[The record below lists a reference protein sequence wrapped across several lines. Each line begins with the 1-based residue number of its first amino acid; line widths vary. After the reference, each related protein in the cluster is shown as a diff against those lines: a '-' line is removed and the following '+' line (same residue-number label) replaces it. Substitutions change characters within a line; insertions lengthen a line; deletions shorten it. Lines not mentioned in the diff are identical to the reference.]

1 MTALQADLFPT
12 DAPAVPQL
20 KAHYPIRWI
29 SWDYITSPTRGQ
41 MRRMI
46 GEILR
51 GPCAGVVVWKPLT
64 MTFEGCRWVEQALK
78 KTAKSTRQ
86 AELLLTQLRR
96 PGLGEYLDN
105 LCRALVER
113 GEMLAVLYPYE
124 HVPTQQTFWTVD
136 RVKRIT

>member
-1 MTALQADLFPT
+1 MTAIQVDLLPQ
-12 DAPAVPQL
+12 DATANPFS
-20 KAHYPIRWI
+20 KAWYPMHFV

-46 GEILR
+46 GEILW
-51 GPCAGVVVWKPLT
+51 GPCAGIVVWKPLT

-78 KTAKSTRQ
+78 KTAKTTSQ

-124 HVPTQQTFWTVD
+124 HVPTQQVFWTVD
-136 RVKRIT
+136 RVKKI